1 MTDVLI
7 LGGGAAGLMAAG
19 AACAKGLR
27 VTVVEHHPSGGGQK
41 LLITG
46 KGRCN
51 VTSDSDV
58 REFLPFVR
66 HNGRFLYSSLYAF
79 PPSAAMELF
88 EQLGVPLKTERGRR
102 VFPQSDRA
110 ADVLAAL
117 RDYARDAEFVRGS
130 AEKLLL
136 ENGVCCGAVTDRG
149 QKLRAKATI
158 LATGGIS
165 YPATGS
171 DGSGYKLAR
180 QAGHT
185 IVPPQP
191 SLCSL
196 VSPDPDCP
204 RMMGLAL
211 RNVGLTLLCDGKPLF
226 AEQGEALFTHF
237 GLSGPLVLSASTY
250 IEDITKHRYI
260 CEFDLKPALDEK
272 TLYDRITRD
281 FAAQGGQ
288 SVQGA
293 IAKLL
298 PNSMRPV
305 AVQRWGINPAT
316 RAAQVTKEQ
325 KQALVQLIKHWQVPV
340 TALGD
345 KEHAVITAG
354 GVDVKEVN
362 PKTMQSKIC
371 QGLYF
376 AGEVLDVDARTG
388 GYNLQ
393 IAWSTA
399 QAAVRGIG

>member
-298 PNSMRPV
+298 PHSMRPV

-316 RAAQVTKEQ
+316 RAAQVTREQ

-354 GVDVKEVN
+354 GVDVKEVD
-362 PKTMQSKIC
+362 PKPMQSKLC
-371 QGLYF
+371 PGLYF

-399 QAAVRGIG
+399 QAAVRGIE

>member
-149 QKLRAKATI
+149 QKLRA
-158 LATGGIS
+158 
-165 YPATGS
+165 
-171 DGSGYKLAR
+171 
-180 QAGHT
+180 
-185 IVPPQP
+185 
-191 SLCSL
+191 
-196 VSPDPDCP
+196 
-204 RMMGLAL
+204 
-211 RNVGLTLLCDGKPLF
+211 
-226 AEQGEALFTHF
+226 
-237 GLSGPLVLSASTY
+237 
-250 IEDITKHRYI
+250 
-260 CEFDLKPALDEK
+260 
-272 TLYDRITRD
+272 
-281 FAAQGGQ
+281 
-288 SVQGA
+288 
-293 IAKLL
+293 
-298 PNSMRPV
+298 
-305 AVQRWGINPAT
+305 
-316 RAAQVTKEQ
+316 
-325 KQALVQLIKHWQVPV
+325 
-340 TALGD
+340 
-345 KEHAVITAG
+345 
-354 GVDVKEVN
+354 
-362 PKTMQSKIC
+362 
-371 QGLYF
+371 
-376 AGEVLDVDARTG
+376 
-388 GYNLQ
+388 
-393 IAWSTA
+393 
-399 QAAVRGIG
+399 